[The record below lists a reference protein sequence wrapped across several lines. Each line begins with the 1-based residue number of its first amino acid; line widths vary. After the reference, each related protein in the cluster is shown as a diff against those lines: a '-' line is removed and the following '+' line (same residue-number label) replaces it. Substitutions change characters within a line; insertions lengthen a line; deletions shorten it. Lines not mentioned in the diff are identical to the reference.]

1 MIIGYDAKRAFHN
14 RSGLGNYSRHVI
26 TRMAAMYPEHQYLL
40 YTPREREPDQFTLPG
55 NTRMVGPSGPVDRRM
70 SGFWRTFRLAGD
82 LERDRVALYHGLS
95 NEIPVGIHR
104 KEIPAVVTIHDLI
117 FMRLPHLYKPIDRYL
132 YRKKVCYAVKHA
144 QRVIAVSEQ
153 TGQDLMELTGCPEK
167 KIRVIYQGC
176 HERFY
181 ESVPRS
187 KKEAVKKT
195 YDLPGSF
202 LLYVGTIEERKNLL
216 KVVRALHEGR
226 LNIPLVVAGKKTG
239 YYHTVEAYILE
250 HNMHRVH
257 FLSQVPDSDLPA
269 LYQAAHAFIY
279 PSSYEGFGIPVLE
292 AINSGLP
299 VITSSGGCLEES
311 AGGGGVFINPED
323 TGAMIHAI
331 RQVTEDES
339 LRKKLIAAGREHA
352 LTFREETTMPQ
363 LHALYKELLP

>member
-1 MIIGYDAKRAFHN
+1 MIIGYDAKRAFNN

-40 YTPREREPDQFTLPG
+40 YTPREKVPEQFTLPA
-55 NTRMVGPSGPVDRRM
+55 NTRMIEPSGPVDRRM
-70 SGFWRTFRLAGD
+70 RSFWRTLRLAGD
-82 LERDRVALYHGLS
+82 LERDRVELYHGLS

-104 KEIPAVVTIHDLI
+104 KGIPAVVTIHDLI

-132 YRKKVCYAVKHA
+132 YRKKVSYAVKHA
-144 QRVIAVSEQ
+144 GRVVAVSKQ
-153 TGQDLMELTGCPEK
+153 TGRDLAELTGCPEE

-181 ESVPRS
+181 ESVPQS
-187 KKEAVKKT
+187 KREAVKKT
-195 YDLPGSF
+195 YNLPGSF

-216 KVVRALHEGR
+216 KIVRAINEGN
-226 LNIPLVVAGKKTG
+226 LDIPLVVAGKKTG
-239 YYHTVEAYILE
+239 YYHKVETYIRD
-250 HNMHRVH
+250 HTMHQVH
-257 FLSQVPDSDLPA
+257 FLSQIPDSDLPA
-269 LYQAAHAFIY
+269 LYQSARAFIY

-311 AGGGGVFINPED
+311 AGGGGIFIDPED
-323 TGAMIHAI
+323 PGAMIHAI
-331 RQVTEDES
+331 RQVNEDEP
-339 LRKKLIAAGREHA
+339 LRKELIAAGRKHA
-352 LTFREETTMPQ
+352 LKFREEVTMPQ